1 MQANTLNASLEQA
14 KIYTDFTGLQ
24 QLKHQAR
31 DNGKEALEEVAQQF
45 ESIFLRI
52 ALKSMR
58 QANEAFATDDYF
70 NSNDSKMYRDML
82 DQQLSVSLTQGNG
95 IGLAR
100 SLVHQLEKYLPADPD
115 RLSVSNATTKVD
127 VKI

>member
-14 KIYTDFTGLQ
+14 KIYTDFSGLE
-24 QLKHQAR
+24 QLKHQAKA
-31 DNGKEALEEVAQQF
+31 NGKEALEEVAQQF
-45 ESIFLRI
+45 ESIFLSI

-58 QANEAFATDDYF
+58 QANEAFATDDIF
-70 NSNDSKMYRDML
+70 NSSQSRMYRDML
-82 DQQLSVSLTQGNG
+82 DQQLSVSLTQGQG

-100 SLVHQLEKYLPADPD
+100 SLVNQMEKYLPAEPARADEAAD
-115 RLSVSNATTKVD
+115 VQTVD